1 MLKYC
6 FHGDFIKSTCSVLR
20 TLSDQSS
27 LRGHVEKHRDVDQM
41 RQKVEENICSRD
53 VQRLEQMLQ
62 AEREE
67 RGRLEL
73 EVERLRREKERLEEH
88 GGQESG
94 KRFYSL

>member
-1 MLKYC
+1 M
-6 FHGDFIKSTCSVLR
+6 
-20 TLSDQSS
+20 
-27 LRGHVEKHRDVDQM
+27 EKHQDVDQV

-73 EVERLRREKERLEEH
+73 EVERLRREKERMEEH

-94 KRFYSL
+94 KRIYSL